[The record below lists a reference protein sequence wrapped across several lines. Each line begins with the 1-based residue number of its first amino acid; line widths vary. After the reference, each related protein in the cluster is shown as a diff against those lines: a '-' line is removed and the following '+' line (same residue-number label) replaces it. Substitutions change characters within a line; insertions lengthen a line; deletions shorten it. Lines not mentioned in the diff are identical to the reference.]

1 MLSLNFHPFPQL
13 ETERLL
19 LRRITNN
26 DVEDMFV
33 LRSNKEAMTYIGR
46 PIPVVMDETARLI
59 QKMEENIDSNTG
71 IVWGITLKEEQR
83 VIGSIGFH
91 RIETE
96 NYRAEIG
103 YMLLPEFWNKGIM
116 SEAMKVIIQYGFEKM
131 QLHSIQANIN
141 PENANSRKILLKFD
155 FVKEAYFKESFYF
168 DGKFFDSEIYSL
180 LKNNSIR

>member
-1 MLSLNFHPFPQL
+1 V
-13 ETERLL
+13 

-26 DVEDMFV
+26 DLEDMFV

-71 IVWGITLKEEQR
+71 IVWGVALKGESR
-83 VIGSIGFH
+83 VIGSIGYH
-91 RIETE
+91 RIEPE

-103 YMLLPEFWNKGIM
+103 YMLLPEFWSKGIM
-116 SEAMKVIIQYGFEKM
+116 SEALKEIIHYGFEM
-131 QLHSIQANIN
+131 MNLHSIQANIN

-180 LKNNSIR
+180 LKHIGIK